1 MLLKTQDFLQKLRDD
16 SDLIFKSPLGI
27 FYQNDDSINNYF
39 DFVTVNNLVL
49 TTKGLGLPGHDNPI
63 EGIELIFRLPD
74 NAKVSVIFETWNLYS
89 TRTTDRRDFSQV
101 GLSIN
106 AKITVSMNM
115 DTFQACK
122 SSPIVVL
129 NGSVGEIELRY
140 HDPDPDAIL
149 DKKEYINVGTEKLK
163 GYRLFQVK
171 RGQYSVLPSFR
182 EYIYNY
188 LKAFEED
195 REFNNFILK
204 NYVIQ

>member
-1 MLLKTQDFLQKLRDD
+1 MLLKTQDFLQKLRDN
-16 SDLIFKSPLGI
+16 SVLFFKSALGI
-27 FYQNDDSINNYF
+27 YHQNEDFINNYF
-39 DFVTVNNLVL
+39 SDVTISKLVL
-49 TTKGLGLPGHDNPI
+49 TTKGLGLPGQDNPI
-63 EGIELIFRLPD
+63 EEAELIFKLPYI
-74 NAKVSVIFETWNLYS
+74 KVSVIFETWNLYS
-89 TRTTDRRDFSQV
+89 TMTTDRRDFSQV

-106 AKITVSMNM
+106 AKIDVSINTA
-115 DTFQACK
+115 TFQACK

-163 GYRLFQVK
+163 SYRLFQVN

-188 LKAFEED
+188 MKAFEED
-195 REFNNFILK
+195 REFNNFILE
-204 NYVIQ
+204 NYVVQ